1 MRLSRV
7 RSVTRGSLVVIVSR
21 NLVKR
26 SSSSGGLCL
35 DEISNAPLFFSV
47 EDSSSVSGTT

>member
-7 RSVTRGSLVVIVSR
+7 SVTRGSLLAAVSR
-21 NLVKR
+21 YFVKR

-35 DEISNAPLFFSV
+35 DDFSKGALLSV
-47 EDSSSVSGTT
+47 EDSSSMSGTS